1 MILASIEIGR
11 RGYEFVKQYIKKDK
25 EINKNIIIPEIK
37 DFIDDYLK
45 SLEEFGITE
54 KSIKMVDL
62 YYLIKKSK
70 IRYRFPLDDW
80 LKEPNHIKFLRCFSK
95 RSLILKI
102 SN

>member
-1 MILASIEIGR
+1 MP
-11 RGYEFVKQYIKKDK
+11 V
-25 EINKNIIIPEIK
+25 IK
-37 DFIDDYLK
+37 DFAEDYVK

-54 KSIKMVDL
+54 KSIKMIDL

-70 IRYRFPLDDW
+70 IRYRFSLDDW
-80 LKEPNHIKFLRCFSK
+80 LKEPNSLKFLRCFSK